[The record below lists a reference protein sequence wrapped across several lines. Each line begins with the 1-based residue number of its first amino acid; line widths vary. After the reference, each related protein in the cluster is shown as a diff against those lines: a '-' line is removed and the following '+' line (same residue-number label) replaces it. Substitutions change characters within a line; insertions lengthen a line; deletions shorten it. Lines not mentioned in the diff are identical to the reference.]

1 MNSPLLDKSLDFATQ
16 IVLFYEEFSKTRKDT
31 TIAKQLL
38 RSATSVGANINEAVY
53 GNSKADFISKL
64 HISLK
69 ETGESIYW
77 LTLLKRT
84 NLIEYDYVNLLSL
97 AEEIKRML
105 IASINTSKRNK
116 WN

>member
-1 MNSPLLDKSLDFATQ
+1 MSGPLLEKSLEFATQ
-16 IVLFYEEFSKTRKDT
+16 VVLFYEKYAATKRDT

-38 RSATSVGANINEAVY
+38 RSATSVGANINEAIY

-84 NLIEYDYVNLLSL
+84 NLIAYDFDNLLSL

-105 IASINTSKRNK
+105 IASLNTAKENK
-116 WN
+116 Q

>member
-16 IVLFYEEFSKTRKDT
+16 TVLFYEAFSKSRKDT
-31 TIAKQLL
+31 TIIKQLL

-53 GNSKADFISKL
+53 GNSKADFIAKL
-64 HISLK
+64 HIALK

-77 LTLLKRT
+77 LTLIKRT
-84 NLIEYDYVNLLSL
+84 QLFSYDYDQLLAM

-105 IASINTSKRNK
+105 IASINTAKQNK
-116 WN
+116 

>member
-1 MNSPLLDKSLDFATQ
+1 MYSPLIDKSLDFATQ
-16 IVLFYEEFSKTRKDT
+16 IVLFYEEFSKSKKDT

-38 RSATSVGANINEAVY
+38 RSATSVGANINEAIY

-64 HISLK
+64 HIALK

-77 LTLLKRT
+77 LMLLKRT
-84 NLIEYDYVNLLSL
+84 NLIDYNFDSLLSP

-105 IASINTSKRNK
+105 IASLNTAKENSK
-116 WN
+116 

>member
-1 MNSPLLDKSLDFATQ
+1 MNGPLLDKSLDFATQ
-16 IVLFYEEFSKTRKDT
+16 IVLFYEDFSKTKKDT
-31 TIAKQLL
+31 TIVKQLL
-38 RSATSVGANINEAVY
+38 RSATSVGANINEAIY

-84 NLIEYDYVNLLSL
+84 NLIEYDFDNLLSL

-105 IASINTSKRNK
+105 IASLNTAKENNK
-116 WN
+116 

>member
-16 IVLFYEEFSKTRKDT
+16 IVLFYEEFSKAKKDT

-38 RSATSVGANINEAVY
+38 RSATSVGANINEAIY

-84 NLIEYDYVNLLSL
+84 NLIEYNFDELLSL
-97 AEEIKRML
+97 VEEIKRML
-105 IASINTSKRNK
+105 IASLNTAKENSK
-116 WN
+116 